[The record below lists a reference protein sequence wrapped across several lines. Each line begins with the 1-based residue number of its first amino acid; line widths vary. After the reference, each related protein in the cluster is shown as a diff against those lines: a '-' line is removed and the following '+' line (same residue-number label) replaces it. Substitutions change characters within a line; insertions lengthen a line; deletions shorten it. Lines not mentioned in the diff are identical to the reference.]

1 MSKTKVVVTSLV
13 VVAALAGAGIWG
25 AVWFSSEDSSELNYI
40 PAYGTPLQSDNSAAN
55 PDNVLLDSNVFGTRT
70 EDFKQYEKYAKET
83 QILLGEIQ
91 KGTGAEAV
99 KDKQVAIAYKGYLT
113 SGKMFDQTTDKALG
127 FTLGQQGIIPGMQMG
142 VAGMKVGGKRRI
154 IIPPSLGYGNNS
166 HGPIPANSV
175 LIFDVELLQ
184 VK

>member
-1 MSKTKVVVTSLV
+1 MSKTKLLV
-13 VVAALAGAGIWG
+13 GVLIAGAIAAAGIWG
-25 AVWFSSEDSSELNYI
+25 AVWFFNEDGSNANYI

-55 PDNVLLDSNVFGTRT
+55 PDNIMLDSGAFGTRA
-70 EDFKQYEKYAKET
+70 EDFKEYEKYADEK
-83 QILLGEIQ
+83 QILLGDIQ
-91 KGTGAEAV
+91 KGNGAEAV

-113 SGKMFDQTTDKALG
+113 NGKLFDQTTDKAFA

-142 VAGMKVGGKRRI
+142 IGGMKVGGKRRI
-154 IIPPSLGYGNNS
+154 IIPSSLGYGNKD

-175 LIFDVELLQ
+175 LIFDVELLA